1 MRTYPLPFL
10 ILTAFFSFFAGSW
23 RCTLRLHGE
32 LCWSLSINTGNVWR
46 EEGDAFCSLRFLSL
60 FSSSFSSLSSPASFS
75 CFLFCAMPLLVFF
88 FFHFHSFIILFLVLF
103 LGDVINFLLNF
114 DRLHLFLPLH
124 YHLSL
129 LPVFPFISFVFCKLQ
144 FH

>member
-1 MRTYPLPFL
+1 MLSVPLGFCHFFPLLFL
-10 ILTAFFSFFAGSW
+10 LY
-23 RCTLRLHGE
+23 LLLLHFR
-32 LCWSLSINTGNVWR
+32 V
-46 EEGDAFCSLRFLSL
+46 
-60 FSSSFSSLSSPASFS
+60 
-75 CFLFCAMPLLVFF
+75 FLFCAMPLLVFF